1 MFVIDT
7 LLIILQIV
15 GIAELLI
22 ICWFVFVIVCTV
34 VVVVVIAVVVITVV
48 VGVSVGIC
56 MDTVYDTFLT
66 VLFCTCFT
74 IYEIITM
81 WVIIVIVGGMMMSLG
96 RLAPTD
102 IITIVWIGV

>member
-34 VVVVVIAVVVITVV
+34 VVVIVITVV
-48 VGVSVGIC
+48 VRASVGIC

-66 VLFCTCFT
+66 VLFCACFT
-74 IYEIITM
+74 IDYIITM
-81 WVIIVIVGGMMMSLG
+81 
-96 RLAPTD
+96 
-102 IITIVWIGV
+102 